1 MNSRQ
6 AAVVA
11 HPRARHR
18 FVWLMLALLALLPGT
33 GLSREIGW
41 LDFCVTSDPSPDAH
55 CDWERI
61 TLPHRWRPDAT
72 GGQWARYRIEASGL
86 ARGVSGMVLSGL
98 SPDGRVLLSGRQ
110 IDFGPGREG
119 ARYLRYEPQIAVFPI
134 DTSASAMIEI
144 VARGEVTT
152 PNGLRSV
159 FLGPVEAAQ
168 AERDRL
174 WEIEVLW
181 PVVVA
186 GCALVAGV
194 FALSGSARAR
204 RLSLLL
210 RMLGT
215 LGVLV
220 ACRMGLNHLTEIP
233 VGLPA
238 WSRIRIG
245 LLLLIDVLYCL
256 PVIAYLLPG
265 RRRVLAACGAGG
277 LVAALGLALV
287 SDARLLASASL
298 VFGVLALAGVV
309 LLAALLVRLARA
321 PERLGLMLAV
331 CFGGALV
338 AGLLDLFHH
347 LSWLSAHHASFQRT
361 AAPLLLVLILFLLV
375 REGVA
380 YRTLEV
386 QLARESGR
394 RENLLRDLHDVV
406 GSRLVALAFRAE
418 RHGTDPLLR
427 RGLDDLLREL
437 RMIQQVVRT
446 GPARLDELLADV
458 RDVYGDW
465 SELSPRITWSIDD
478 RVSECRLSP
487 EQAVATVR
495 ILQEAIANAMRHGRP
510 ETITIRA
517 AAMPAPAIAEVCI
530 EDAGVGA
537 FRMREHGGLR
547 NMLARAQSAGLDLSL
562 TPGPGVKRVR
572 IVYPKAGRP

>member
-1 MNSRQ
+1 MTSRR
-6 AAVVA
+6 AAVPPP
-11 HPRARHR
+11 PRAPHR

-41 LDFCVTSDPSPDAH
+41 LDFCVVSDPSPDIE

-72 GGQWARYRIEASGL
+72 GAQWARYRIEASGL
-86 ARGVSGMVLSGL
+86 APGVFGMVLSGL
-98 SPDGRVLLSGRQ
+98 SPDGHVRVAGRL

-134 DTSASAMIEI
+134 DTRGSTRIEI
-144 VARGEVTT
+144 VARGEATT

-159 FLGPVEAAQ
+159 FLGPAEAAQ

-174 WEIEVLW
+174 WEIEVIW
-181 PVVVA
+181 PLLVA

-194 FALSGSARAR
+194 FALSGSAGAR

-210 RMLGT
+210 RMLGA
-215 LGVLV
+215 LGLLV
-220 ACRMGLNHLTEIP
+220 ACRMGLNHVTEIP

-265 RRRVLAACGAGG
+265 RRRMLAACAVGG
-277 LVAALGLALV
+277 LVAALGLALA

-298 VFGVLALAGVV
+298 VFGALALAGVV
-309 LLAALLVRLARA
+309 LLASLLVRLARA

-338 AGLLDLFHH
+338 AGLLDLFQH
-347 LSWLSAHHASFQRT
+347 LSWLSAHHAYFQRT
-361 AAPLLLVLILFLLV
+361 AAPLLLVLILLLLV

-380 YRTLEV
+380 YRALEV

-406 GSRLVALAFRAE
+406 GSRLVALAFRAG
-418 RHGTDPLLR
+418 RQGTDPLLR
-427 RGLDDLLREL
+427 KGLDELLREL

-465 SELSPRITWSIDD
+465 SELSPRIAWSIDE

-517 AAMPAPAIAEVCI
+517 TRMPTPAVAEVSI